1 MNKGALEG
9 IRVLDLGRVL
19 ATPSAGALLGDMGAD
34 VIKIENPGTG
44 DDSRNF
50 APMKN
55 GASCYYKNFNRSKR
69 GITLNLKKG
78 KDVFLEMV
86 KNADV
91 VIENFR
97 PGTMEKF
104 GLGYEELKK
113 VNPGIIYGSISGFG
127 ATGPYKY
134 RAGYDTMSQ
143 AWAGVM
149 SITGWPEDDPVRC
162 GASFGDVM
170 GGLNLVIGI
179 LAALRYRDKTGEG
192 QKIDISLVDGC
203 ITAEASMMQVYL
215 TTGVVP
221 TKSGNLYTSSA
232 PGGGYHTKDGYMVIN
247 GSAPK
252 FFALLCEKMG
262 KPELV
267 NDPRFLTNP
276 LRVQNREAI
285 NAIVEEWTKS
295 LTTKEVMDE
304 LLPLGF
310 ACAPIYSFDQVVA
323 DEQFSVY
330 RNMFPEVDD
339 PEVGPMRFTNSAV
352 KMSETMPEIK
362 LPAPRLGEHND
373 EVYHDV
379 FGFSDEE
386 ISKMKEEE
394 II

>member
-1 MNKGALEG
+1 MTTGALEG

-19 ATPSAGALLGDMGAD
+19 AAPSAGALLGDMGAD

-50 APMKN
+50 APHKN
-55 GASCYYKNFNRSKR
+55 GVSYYYKNFNRSKR

-104 GLGYEELKK
+104 GLGYEDLKK

-143 AWAGVM
+143 AWSGAM
-149 SITGWPEDDPVRC
+149 SITGWPQDDPVRC

-170 GGLNLVIGI
+170 GGLNLVIGV
-179 LAALRYRDKTGEG
+179 LAALRHRDKTGEG

-215 TTGVVP
+215 TTGKVP
-221 TKSGNLYTSSA
+221 TKNGNAYTSSA
-232 PGGGYHTKDGYMVIN
+232 PGGGYHTADGYMVIN

-252 FFALLCEKMG
+252 FWGILCEKMG
-262 KPELV
+262 RPELV
-267 NDPRFLTNP
+267 NDPLYATNP
-276 LRVQNREAI
+276 LRVKNRESLDK
-285 NAIVEEWTKS
+285 IVEAWT
-295 LTTKEVMDE
+295 TTKTTSEIMEE
-304 LLPLGF
+304 LLPSGF
-310 ACAPIYSFDQVVA
+310 ACAPIYSLDQVVA

-330 RNMFPEVDD
+330 RNMFPEIED
-339 PEVGPMRFTNSAV
+339 EESGTMRFTNSAV

-362 LPAPRLGEHND
+362 RPAPHLGEHND
-373 EVYHDV
+373 EVYSEV
-379 FGFSDEE
+379 FGFSAEQIQELKDQ
-386 ISKMKEEE
+386 E